1 VSLYGPKY
9 MSSQK
14 NYWFLLTFS
23 LIVCVLC
30 TLQLPFPQF
39 NAAIYSSTICALIG
53 FTLIV
58 ILKPTGLYDL
68 YSNTI
73 NRQLSVFGIPSR
85 VMNPYTF
92 NITAF
97 LLHLAPVYFYKDI
110 YPLGN
115 PLPIMIIWLLLFF
128 PVMRYMYPFT
138 ELEIVGIGLAT
149 YLLFLLGTYFLVG
162 QPK

>member
-1 VSLYGPKY
+1 
-9 MSSQK
+9 M
-14 NYWFLLTFS
+14 
-23 LIVCVLC
+23 
-30 TLQLPFPQF
+30 
-39 NAAIYSSTICALIG
+39 
-53 FTLIV
+53 V
-58 ILKPTGLYDL
+58 ILKPIGLYDM
-68 YSNTI
+68 YSNAI
-73 NRQLSVFGIPSR
+73 NRQLSVFGIPSL

-138 ELEIVGIGLAT
+138 ELEMVGIGLAT
-149 YLLFLLGTYFLVG
+149 YILFLLGAYFLVG